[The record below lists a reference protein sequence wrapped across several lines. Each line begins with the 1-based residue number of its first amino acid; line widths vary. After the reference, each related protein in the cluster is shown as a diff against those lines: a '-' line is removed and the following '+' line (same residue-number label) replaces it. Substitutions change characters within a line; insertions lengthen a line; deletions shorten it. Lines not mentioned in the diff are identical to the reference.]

1 MIVVT
6 LRYIVWNYTFVPF
19 QQIRVKVNF
28 LVTGAARSI
37 YQLLIVPAAAA
48 MGINLVAGQPRQISY
63 FYHKPW
69 RICIPAIC
77 SLNYEISPE

>member
-19 QQIRVKVNF
+19 RQIRVKGNF
-28 LVTGAARSI
+28 LVTGAERSI
-37 YQLLIVPAAAA
+37 YQVLIVPAAAA
-48 MGINLVAGQPRQISY
+48 MGIILVAGQPRQISY
-63 FYHKPW
+63 FYHKP
-69 RICIPAIC
+69 RMICIPATC

>member
-37 YQLLIVPAAAA
+37 YQLLIVPAAADFLLLPQT
-48 MGINLVAGQPRQISY
+48 MEDLYTRNLLTQLRDIT
-63 FYHKPW
+63 
-69 RICIPAIC
+69 RIK
-77 SLNYEISPE
+77 L